1 MALVLVALGLWAA
14 FASTRKRGKGSPP
27 VRAAMATCRFLALA
41 LVAFCLLQPAL
52 VLSTVVPQES
62 FVGLVVDDS
71 ASLRIA
77 DQDGARRADWVARQ
91 LQDAPDSLLGRLR
104 EKFKVRMFSFS
115 DSGRRIAGLEELA
128 FDGSTSQVEQGLGAA
143 ADQLRNVA
151 LSGLVVLTDGVDT
164 SNRLSDRLLD
174 LRSQGVPVYPV
185 GLGTPRYDLDLEV
198 QAVDAPET
206 VLIDSVVQVDVTVA
220 QTGLSG
226 RTVRLF
232 VEDEGRI
239 VSEQNLQFPT
249 SGEAASVPV
258 TLRATT
264 AGPRR
269 FTFRVDPVEDEV
281 VLRNNAR
288 TALIDV
294 QDRVDKVLYFEGELR
309 YEYKFIRR
317 AVEPDENLQLV
328 SIIRA
333 AESRFQRQGVDSA
346 EELADGFPVTR
357 EELFGY
363 KALVLGS
370 VEASFFTYEQMRMIL
385 DFAARRGG
393 SVIFLGGRY
402 AFSEGGYAGTPL
414 AELMPVDLGPAS
426 GGEGEPTFSY
436 LDLRLTEQ
444 GRHHPALQ
452 FGADAAETLELWRS
466 LPQEVSTFNV
476 LTRLKPGATA
486 LMMGKRPELDGEQ
499 VVLAHHRYGEGRAI
513 AFSIHD
519 TYNAWQMHAE
529 VPLED
534 TRHER
539 FWRQLLRWATSSVPD
554 SLEVTTRRDRVGAG
568 DRAEIVARVRDE
580 AFLEINRANVVAD
593 VTSPSGAVT
602 TVPLEWSAEEDGRFE
617 GAFPADE
624 LGFYDVV
631 VDASAADGVLGSG
644 SVTFEAADLGD
655 EYFGAQQRTEFLADL
670 AGQTGGRSY
679 STDQID
685 DLIDDL
691 SFSGDGATVREYR
704 DLWDMPAL
712 FLALLALLA
721 TEWTLRRLRGYP

>member
-1 MALVLVALGLWAA
+1 MGA
-14 FASTRKRGKGSPP
+14 
-27 VRAAMATCRFLALA
+27 CRFLALT
-41 LVAFCLLQPAL
+41 LVAFCLLQPSL

-62 FVGLVVDDS
+62 FVGVVVDDS

-77 DQDGARRADWVARQ
+77 DQGGARRADWVARQ
-91 LQDAPDSLLGRLR
+91 LQPTPDSLQSRLAER
-104 EKFKVRMFSFS
+104 FKVRLFSFS
-115 DSGRRIAGLEELA
+115 DSGRRIAGPEELT
-128 FDGSTSQVEQGLGAA
+128 FNGTTSEVEKGLGAA

-164 SNRLSDRLLD
+164 STRLSDRLLD

-185 GLGTPRYDLDLEV
+185 GLGTSRYDLDLEV
-198 QAVDAPET
+198 QAVDAPES
-206 VLIDSVVQVDVTVA
+206 VLIDSAVQVDVTVA

-281 VLRNNAR
+281 VLQNNSR

-294 QDRVDKVLYFEGELR
+294 QDRIDKVLYFEGELR

-346 EELADGFPVTR
+346 DELADGFPVTR
-357 EELFGY
+357 EELFAY

-385 DFAARRGG
+385 DFASRRGG

-402 AFSEGGYAGTPL
+402 AFAEGGYAGTPL

-444 GRHHPALQ
+444 GRYHPALQ
-452 FGADAAETLELWRS
+452 FGADSEETLALWRN
-466 LPQEVSTFNV
+466 LPDGVSTFND

-519 TYNAWQMHAE
+519 TFNAWQMHAE
-529 VPLED
+529 IPVED

-539 FWRQLLRWATSSVPD
+539 FWRQLLRWATSSVPEAI
-554 SLEVTTRRDRVGAG
+554 EVATRRDRVGVG
-568 DRAEIVARVRDE
+568 DRAEIVARIRDE
-580 AFLEINRANVVAD
+580 AFLEINRASVVAD
-593 VTSPSGAVT
+593 ITSPSGAVT
-602 TVPLEWSAEEDGRFE
+602 SVPLEWSAEEDGRFE
-617 GAFPADE
+617 GSFAAEE
-624 LGFYDVV
+624 LGFYEVL
-631 VDASAADGVLGSG
+631 VDASSAEGVLGSG

-655 EYFGAQQRTEFLADL
+655 EYFGAQQRTEFLSDL
-670 AGQTGGRSY
+670 ATQTGGQSY
-679 STDQID
+679 GTDQLD
-685 DLIDDL
+685 ELLDDL
-691 SFSGDGATVREYR
+691 SYSGEGATVREYR
-704 DLWDMPAL
+704 DLWDMPIL
-712 FLALLALLA
+712 FLLLLGLLA
-721 TEWTLRRLRGYP
+721 TEWTLRRRRGYP